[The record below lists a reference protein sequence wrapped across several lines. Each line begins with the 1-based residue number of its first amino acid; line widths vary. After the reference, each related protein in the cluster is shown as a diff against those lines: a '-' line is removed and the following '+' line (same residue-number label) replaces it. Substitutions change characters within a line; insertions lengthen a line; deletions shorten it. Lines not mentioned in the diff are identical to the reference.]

1 MISETLRQSLDLS
14 IFWEYRATLAVGLL
28 QNIYIFFASAA
39 LAMVLAVVIGLA
51 RLSKKLW
58 LRGLSTFYVEL
69 FRNTPEFVL
78 LIWVYYVLPI
88 LLSRLL
94 ATQFSLSP
102 FLAAVLG
109 LGVAYSG
116 FMSETVRAGIQSIPK
131 GHSEAGT
138 ALGMREGPIL
148 RRIVL
153 PQALRR
159 MLPEMLSQLVSLF
172 KATSIVSLIAVPD
185 IMYQVSM
192 VNVEQMRPL
201 PLYTGAALLFCLV
214 IIAATQMIQIL
225 SDRWR
230 RRGWA

>member
-1 MISETLRQSLDLS
+1 MSETLRQSLDLS
-14 IFWEYRATLAVGLL
+14 IFWEYRYTLAVGLL
-28 QNIYIFFASAA
+28 QNIYVFLASAV
-39 LAMVLAVVIGLA
+39 LAMTLALVIGLA
-51 RLSKKLW
+51 RLSRRFW
-58 LRGLSTFYVEL
+58 LRGMSTFYVEL

-102 FLAAVLG
+102 FVAAVLG

-116 FMSETVRAGIQSIPK
+116 FMSETVRAGIQSIPT
-131 GHSEAGT
+131 GHTEAGT
-138 ALGMREGPIL
+138 ALGMREHTVL

-153 PQALRR
+153 PQAFRR
-159 MLPEMLSQLVSLF
+159 MLPEVLSQMVSLF

-214 IIAATQMIQIL
+214 IIAATQMIQLL